1 MLCRVSKGARQAL
14 TAAKPAAVV
23 TGRVGERIAGVG
35 ERLRGMMSWC
45 TITVLDLSW
54 FHLMHECESLAG
66 VLRQC
71 SSWLAHL
78 DLSYNR
84 RGAQRSYNRIGAE
97 RAGRLARGVGQCSS
111 LAHLNLSDNDIF
123 AEGAGRLAE
132 VLGQCSSL
140 AHLDL
145 SSNGIGAE
153 GRGRLAMPIASLT
166 ISFWPQQM
174 AGIPPWGR
182 N

>member
-78 DLSYNR
+78 DP
-84 RGAQRSYNRIGAE
+84 
-97 RAGRLARGVGQCSS
+97 VG
-111 LAHLNLSDNDIF
+111 NEI
-123 AEGAGRLAE
+123 
-132 VLGQCSSL
+132 
-140 AHLDL
+140 
-145 SSNGIGAE
+145 AE
-153 GRGRLAMPIASLT
+153 GRRAVASAA
-166 ISFWPQQM
+166 M
-174 AGIPPWGR
+174 AGSGAPVAR
-182 N
+182 